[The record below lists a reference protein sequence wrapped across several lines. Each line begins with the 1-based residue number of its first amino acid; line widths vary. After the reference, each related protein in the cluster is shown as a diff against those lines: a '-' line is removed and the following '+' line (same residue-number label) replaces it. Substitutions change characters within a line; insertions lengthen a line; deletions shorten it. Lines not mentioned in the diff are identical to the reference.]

1 MNLIEVFSLIII
13 LGAAVAGGFYP
24 LTRREAARSDDGFP
38 YGEAFTAGVFLA
50 LSLVIM
56 LPAGLHLFE
65 QAFPEQIL
73 PWSVIIAVAAFLI
86 LLAIEHKAVSITIK
100 SGEGRVTPASIP
112 IIMTVLIA
120 IPSFLLGTALG
131 LSTTE
136 TALFILAAILA
147 HKSSAGFGL
156 ALTMVRSRLSVN
168 QTYVLY
174 AVFALS
180 TPIGIIVGADAK
192 HFLSGEGLI
201 VLKAVT
207 LSIASG
213 VFLYMA
219 TLHEFSNA
227 PFIRH
232 CANPKCFWFMI
243 FGLVLTIGVKLILG
257 LGHAG

>member
-1 MNLIEVFSLIII
+1 MNLIEVFSFIVI
-13 LGAAVAGGFYP
+13 LGAAIAGGFYP
-24 LTRREAARSDDGFP
+24 LTRREAARSDKGFP
-38 YGEAFTAGVFLA
+38 YGEAFTAGVFMA

-65 QAFPEQIL
+65 QAFPNQLL
-73 PWSVIIAVAAFLI
+73 PWSIIIAIAAFMV
-86 LLAIEHKAVSITIK
+86 LLAIEHKAVSITVK
-100 SGEGRVTPASIP
+100 SGAGRVTPVSIP

-131 LSTTE
+131 LSETE

-156 ALTMVRSRLSVN
+156 ALTMVRSRLTVN
-168 QTYVLY
+168 QTYILY
-174 AVFALS
+174 GIFALS
-180 TPIGIIVGADAK
+180 TPIGILVGADAK
-192 HFLSGEGLI
+192 QFLSGDALI
-201 VLKAVT
+201 VVKGIT

-232 CANPKCFWFMI
+232 CSNPKCFWFML
-243 FGLVLTIGVKLILG
+243 FGLFLTICVKLILG